1 MRIIELQKQ
10 TTEQTETPNP
20 SLLNIFNT
28 RSSETL
34 SYNSSEYV
42 MYKLDHETGEYIFMS
57 PSIKALTGYS
67 RRELNER
74 GFKSIVQEISSHR
87 LDRYKVKG
95 GTDRDVEEFYAK
107 YLIKTKSG
115 EYKWIE
121 DNSFTNLDQYGKRT
135 SAEGI
140 LRDASVLQEFVDGL
154 NDEKNNLNK
163 IFDLSDIILI
173 QLDNNLNIVMI
184 NNKGCKIFGGS
195 KHQLIGR
202 NLEEFIPESHKQQY
216 HEFVEELLGE
226 KTLDTINSE
235 SRIRSLDNKIEFI
248 EWHNSLMRDKNG
260 ELISII
266 ASGQDITK
274 RREDEK
280 IRNIILEILEDANSE
295 KNLDEFFKFI
305 HEAIGRLMKAENFY
319 IAYYNREEDL
329 LTFPYFVD
337 KFEQDASPQSPGKGL
352 TESVLMTGKSQ
363 LVDREM
369 DDQLIRNEEVE
380 LVGPQA
386 EIWLGVP
393 LKIQD
398 KVIGV
403 MVVQDYEE
411 GTTYGETEQQILDV
425 VAYPISRAIERKIV
439 EAEREELIIQLKE
452 LNESKDRLFSLISH
466 DLRNPFNS
474 LLGFSEVLTT
484 EYDLLTREEIKEYI
498 NVISDSSKNLF
509 GMTTNLLHYSRYQLG
524 KYRYNPIV
532 KNVETTINQLLES
545 QEKNIKK
552 KDILVTKSIDT
563 EFFVYA
569 DEDLINVALE
579 NIIGNAIKF
588 SKPGGT
594 INISA
599 EEINDTERNKVKV
612 IIKDEGTGI
621 SEQNMQRIE
630 QKEMF
635 SNPGTS
641 REFGTGLGL
650 FLSRD
655 FLRLNKGNLQ
665 IQSEEGVGT
674 TVLITLPTA
683 EDLTS

>member
-1 MRIIELQKQ
+1 MELQKQ
-10 TTEQTETPNP
+10 TTEQIETPNP

-121 DNSFTNLDQYGKRT
+121 DNSFTNLDEYGKRT

-173 QLDNNLNIVMI
+173 QLDNSLNIVMI
-184 NNKGCKIFGGS
+184 NNKGCRILGGS
-195 KHQLIGR
+195 KHELIGR
-202 NLEEFIPESHKQQY
+202 NLEEFIPEENKQQY
-216 HEFVEELLGE
+216 QEFIEELLEE

-235 SRIRSLDNKIEFI
+235 SKIKSLDDKIEFI

-266 ASGQDITK
+266 VSGQEITK
-274 RREDEK
+274 RRKDEK

-352 TESVLMTGKSQ
+352 TESVLMTGKSK

-369 DDQLIRNEEVE
+369 DDRLIQNEEVE

-439 EAEREELIIQLKE
+439 EAERKELIIQLKE

-484 EYDLLTREEIKEYI
+484 EYDLLTREEIREYI

-532 KNVETTINQLLES
+532 KNVETTINQILES

-552 KDILVTKSIDT
+552 KDILVTQTIDS
-563 EFFVYA
+563 EYFVYA

-599 EEINDTERNKVKV
+599 EEISDIERDKVKV

-630 QKEMF
+630 QNEMF

-650 FLSRD
+650 ILSRD
-655 FLRLNKGNLQ
+655 FIGLNKGNLQ
-665 IQSEEGVGT
+665 IHSEEGVGT
-674 TVLITLPTA
+674 TVLITLPAA
-683 EDLTS
+683 EDLTG